1 MDTESVDQGGEVET
15 SQDLESSSVGTATQE
30 APSTPEYQGQQQ
42 QPESVWSNF
51 KKLPEFQG
59 QDDRA
64 IASHLYQAMQRE
76 RAAQHKLAQYQQYI
90 PYAQEYLAHRP
101 EFEKWKSSQS
111 GQAQQGAAL
120 QAAQQG
126 AQPQQEAPWW
136 NPPQIKDSYKRYL
149 TKDEAGR
156 DVIAENAPL
165 EAKAALEDWMQY
177 RADFAR
183 KFLENPQET
192 LGPMVEKLAQQQ
204 AEKIV
209 QDRFETEAKQHFV
222 ADVEQSNRD
231 WLFDSETGQ
240 VTPEGMLVHKYID
253 EARSQGIQGPEA
265 RWKYAVAMTERDML
279 AAAFD
284 QQQASFAQQQQQ
296 YAAQAAYQPPPQQAM
311 PVAAEPPPQPKP
323 DLAQQNMEYLKREAS
338 RNPSRSAGTQL
349 TDPRAPKPKRSF
361 EQFFRDQAS
370 ADGLI

>member
-1 MDTESVDQGGEVET
+1 MDTEGGDQGGEVDT
-15 SQDLESSSVGTATQE
+15 SSEVESSSVGTATQE
-30 APSTPEYQGQQQ
+30 ASSPVESHRQSQPQQDN
-42 QPESVWSNF
+42 VWSNF
-51 KKLPEFQG
+51 KQLPEFQG

-64 IASHLYQAMQRE
+64 IASYLYQAMQRE

-111 GQAQQGAAL
+111 APSGQAQQGQQL
-120 QAAQQG
+120 QAAQQK
-126 AQPQQEAPWW
+126 AEAPWW
-136 NPPQIKDSYKRYL
+136 NPPELKDSYKRYL
-149 TKDEAGR
+149 TKDENGR

-165 EAKAALEDWMQY
+165 DARAALEDWMQY
-177 RADFAR
+177 RADFAK
-183 KFLENPQET
+183 KFLENPEET
-192 LGPMVEKLAQQQ
+192 LGPMVQKFAQQQ

-209 QDRFETEAKQHFV
+209 QERFDNEAKQQFV
-222 ADVEQSNRD
+222 SSIEESNRD

-253 EARSQGIQGPEA
+253 EARSQGIQGPDA

-279 AAAFD
+279 AMAFD
-284 QQQASFAQQQQQ
+284 QQQASIAQQQQ
-296 YAAQAAYQPPPQQAM
+296 YAAPPAYQPPMQQSP

-323 DLAQQNMEYLKREAS
+323 DLAQQNMEYLRREAS

-361 EQFFRDQAS
+361 EQFFRDQAQS
-370 ADGLI
+370 DGLI

>member
-1 MDTESVDQGGEVET
+1 MDTESVDQGGDVDTSSEV
-15 SQDLESSSVGTATQE
+15 ESSSVGTATQE
-30 APSTPEYQGQQQ
+30 SSGHTES
-42 QPESVWSNF
+42 QPTAQTENIWSNF
-51 KKLPEFQG
+51 SKLPEFQG

-64 IASHLYQAMQRE
+64 IASYLYQAMQRE
-76 RAAQHKLAQYQQYI
+76 RAAQQKLAQYQQYI

-101 EFEKWKSSQS
+101 EFEKWKSSQ
-111 GQAQQGAAL
+111 GGQVQQAQQL
-120 QAAQQG
+120 QAAQ
-126 AQPQQEAPWW
+126 PQSDKPWW
-136 NPPQIKDSYKRYL
+136 NPPELKDSYKRYL
-149 TKDEAGR
+149 AKDEAGR

-165 EAKAALEDWMQY
+165 DARSALEDWMQY
-177 RADFAR
+177 RADFAK

-209 QDRFETEAKQHFV
+209 QDRFDTEAKQTFV
-222 ADVEQSNRD
+222 TNIEQENRD
-231 WLFDSETGQ
+231 WLFDQETGQ
-240 VTPEGMLVHKYID
+240 VTPEGLLVHKYID

-279 AAAFD
+279 ARAFD
-284 QQQASFAQQQQQ
+284 QQQATYQQQQQ
-296 YAAQAAYQPPPQQAM
+296 YAAPPAYQQQPLEPP
-311 PVAAEPPPQPKP
+311 VSAEPPPQPKP
-323 DLAQQNMEYLKREAS
+323 DLAQQNMEYLRREAS

-361 EQFFRDQAS
+361 EQFFKDQAS